1 MGKPM
6 ANQWD
11 SQRALGGVQQWIAF
25 QLRFLE
31 RERGEA
37 TIHVTKKMQ
46 KSQVSVVSAQ
56 VSWGEDTPKKGKRSS
71 QGVDSGCWKGCEG

>member
-1 MGKPM
+1 
-6 ANQWD
+6 
-11 SQRALGGVQQWIAF
+11 VQQWIAAF

-71 QGVDSGCWKGCEG
+71 QGVLEMEEGAE